1 MVMIIN
7 KVKKKTTWE
16 DKMTTLM
23 VLKRISKCLS
33 EMRVSTKESLKTPLL
48 FKQCRHPGVTTNTGM
63 TYRKRAFKC
72 REQLD
77 KIVYSMDRGR

>member
-7 KVKKKTTWE
+7 KVKKKTIWE

-23 VLKRISKCLS
+23 ALKRISKCLS

-48 FKQCRHPGVTTNTGM
+48 FKLCRHPGVITNTET
-63 TYRKRAFKC
+63 TYHKKAYKC
-72 REQLD
+72 KGRWD
-77 KIVYSMDRGR
+77 KIV